1 MHLWVH
7 KSQIIPFSLHCIN
20 QTMSLDYM
28 TNVIMRYLYLILS
41 LNDTIRY
48 SEQKA
53 VQLSNGQLK
62 IQK

>member
-1 MHLWVH
+1 
-7 KSQIIPFSLHCIN
+7 
-20 QTMSLDYM
+20 MSLDYM

-41 LNDTIRY
+41 LNDTVRY

-53 VQLSNGQLK
+53 VQPSKGQLK